1 MGAEALR
8 IALNAYKCAF
18 LCGFAVISGGL
29 KEMLLAG
36 ETNVLLL
43 LLVCTLFPL
52 LLL

>member
-1 MGAEALR
+1 MR
-8 IALNAYKCAF
+8 FCSDKW
-18 LCGFAVISGGL
+18 GL